1 MMDYIFDLRNK
12 LRESGYNT
20 VVMVPTQTIT
30 NADVY
35 ILLDTIRTLGNVLD
49 KYKIEMRLALFLA
62 FQAVDELDYFQKVEQ
77 VYNTLRGFTRNYNS
91 QGVGYFVEGLRFI
104 ENQGY
109 VIDVVFEIVKRE

>member
-1 MMDYIFDLRNK
+1 MLDYIFDLKNK
-12 LRESGYNT
+12 LQESGYNT

-49 KYKIEMRLALFLA
+49 KYKTEMRLALFLA
-62 FQAVDELDYFQKVEQ
+62 FQTTDELDYFQKVER
-77 VYNTLRGFTRNYNS
+77 VYNTLRGFTRDYNS
-91 QGVGYFVEGLRFI
+91 RGVGYFVEGLRFV

-109 VIDVVFEIVKRE
+109 IIDVVFEIVKRE